1 MMQAILT
8 LYEGNYHLGVGAL
21 INSAIGSGF
30 KGKFFV
36 GYRDSLPPWVAGLEC
51 SGEENYTVHGCELIF
66 FRCDPARHL
75 TYHKPFAALNI
86 LEVYPDVDAIFYADP
101 DVLFLE
107 QWTYFEKWIRCG
119 VALCL
124 DANFPFV
131 GTSHPWRSEW
141 CEMID
146 QSDLQVVNDSTDYY
160 NAGFIG
166 LAREDAEILRNWVT
180 LIEHFEQQGGDTKEM
195 DTGNFLISVRSD
207 QELLAAA
214 AMTFRRVSVVGLE
227 AMGFNGHY
235 CILSHAIESPKP
247 WDCNFMRQACSAIG
261 VSRSAKYY
269 MQHSQY
275 PIPLYHKYEYR
286 LKMASV
292 RINQLI
298 TRFYSKAR

>member
-1 MMQAILT
+1 MMHAILT

-21 INSAIGSGF
+21 INSAIESGF

-36 GYRDSLPPWVAGLEC
+36 GYRDSLPPWVADLNLLREDT
-51 SGEENYTVHGCELIF
+51 YLVDGCEIVF
-66 FRCDPARHL
+66 FRCDPKRHL
-75 TYHKPFAALNI
+75 TYHKPFAALDI
-86 LEVYPDVDAIFYADP
+86 FEDYPEVDAIFYADP
-101 DVLFLE
+101 DVLFLAK
-107 QWTYFEKWIRCG
+107 WAYFEKWVRCG

-131 GTSHPWRSEW
+131 GSAHPWRSDW
-141 CEMID
+141 RQMID
-146 QSDLQVVNDSTDYY
+146 QSELEVVNDTTDYF
-160 NAGFIG
+160 NAGFVG
-166 LAREDAEILRNWVT
+166 VMREDAEILRHWVKLT
-180 LIEHFEQQGGDTKEM
+180 ELFEQQGGGTKEM
-195 DTGNFLISVRSD
+195 DTGNFFMSVRSD

-247 WDCNFMRQACSAIG
+247 WDLNFLRQACSAIG
-261 VSRSAKYY
+261 VSRSSKYY
-269 MQHSQY
+269 MQYSQH
-275 PIPLYHKYEYR
+275 PVRLYNKNEFR

-298 TRFYSKAR
+298 TRFYSKPS